1 MKTKS
6 LLFSFAVLLPMFASG
21 LFGAPPVK
29 SPMLVQLESQVVE
42 VPGLPRVLILGDSI
56 SIGYTQR
63 ARKRLDGIAVVRRPP
78 VNCGSTMTGLEN
90 IDQWLDG
97 KRWDVIHFNWG
108 LHDLRYRNPRKQS
121 TIDGLRQNVPPA
133 EYEKNLRELVVKIK
147 AASDVQ
153 IFATTTPIPEK
164 QKQTEIRIQTDVD
177 SYNEIALRVMR
188 EAGVLV
194 NDLNAVAKGR
204 EAELMP
210 PNDIHFSPA
219 GYEVLADAVAS
230 TIKKVIQAKVAPK

>member
-1 MKTKS
+1 MKIKS
-6 LLFSFAVLLPMFASG
+6 LLFFSCFSLLAGTAFA
-21 LFGAPPVK
+21 APPAS
-29 SPMLVQLESQVVE
+29 SPMLEKLEAQVVE
-42 VPGLPRVLILGDSI
+42 HPGLPRVLILGDSI

-63 ARKRLDGIAVVRRPP
+63 ARKRLEGVAVVRRPT
-78 VNCGSTMTGLEN
+78 VNCGSTQTGLEN
-90 IDQWLDG
+90 IDQWLGG
-97 KRWDVIHFNWG
+97 KHWDVIHFNWG

-121 TIDGLRQNVPPA
+121 TIDGLKQNVPPA
-133 EYEKNLRELVVKIK
+133 EYEKNLRELVAKIK
-147 AASDVQ
+147 AASDTQ

-177 SYNEIALRVMR
+177 RYNEIALRVMR

-230 TIKKVIQAKVAPK
+230 SIKKVIPPKTGTQ